1 MRPTPPQFMS
11 ADLKVKRVSNYIIDK
26 NLGKGTF
33 GDVKLAT
40 HVLTGEKVAIKI
52 LEKAKISREED
63 FNRVVREIQVLKMLN
78 HPNIVKLLEV
88 LDTPHHIFLVT

>member
-1 MRPTPPQFMS
+1 MS
-11 ADLKVKRVSNYIIDK
+11 GELRVKRVSNDVIE
-26 NLGKGTF
+26 NLVGKGTF

-40 HVLTGEKVAIKI
+40 HVLTGEKGAIKI
-52 LEKAKISREED
+52 LEKSRISREED

>member
-1 MRPTPPQFMS
+1 MMEKT
-11 ADLKVKRVSNYIIDK
+11 V
-26 NLGKGTF
+26 GKGTF
-33 GDVKLAT
+33 GEVKLAT
-40 HVLTGEKVAIKI
+40 HVLTGEKVAIKV
-52 LEKAKISREED
+52 LEKAKISKEED